1 MSRCRTGRTRDHDSR
16 RRRYDDR
23 DGNIPRSSAHAC
35 SSRMRTSNAES
46 TRRRMPGPNRS
57 LCGTHSARPIAPGCG
72 RQSRWKLD
80 HSRKERGVRSRAAW
94 SRSRAGPALARGQ
107 QNPRHSLRER
117 GFRTSATVVSCFL
130 RMAMAKKKPVD
141 PQAHRVAELVTSGPL
156 AGKLIVVTR
165 AHRQADD
172 LCSLLKQFG
181 ADVIEAPVIDIREPD
196 SYDPLD
202 TALQDILQYDWL
214 ILTSV
219 NGVEAMFSR
228 LEPLGLSVDSL
239 QHLKIAAIGPA
250 TEERIQDHGLVVD
263 IVPPH
268 YVAEE
273 VVRALRKLVKGE
285 KVLLVRAKIARDVIP
300 DELGN
305 GGAEVDVAE
314 AYQTTIPEDAKR
326 GMLRVFSD
334 NKLPDAITFTSSS
347 TVKNFFSVL
356 LGSDIPSK
364 LSHVKFA
371 SIGPVTS
378 DTLREY
384 GLPVHI
390 EADEYTMEGL
400 AQALVRLFGN

>member
-1 MSRCRTGRTRDHDSR
+1 
-16 RRRYDDR
+16 
-23 DGNIPRSSAHAC
+23 
-35 SSRMRTSNAES
+35 
-46 TRRRMPGPNRS
+46 
-57 LCGTHSARPIAPGCG
+57 
-72 RQSRWKLD
+72 
-80 HSRKERGVRSRAAW
+80 
-94 SRSRAGPALARGQ
+94 
-107 QNPRHSLRER
+107 
-117 GFRTSATVVSCFL
+117 
-130 RMAMAKKKPVD
+130 MAMAKRKAVD
-141 PQAHRVAELVTSGPL
+141 PQAHRVAELMTSGPL
-156 AGKLIVVTR
+156 AGKRIVVTR
-165 AHRQADD
+165 AHKQADG
-172 LCSLLKQFG
+172 LSSLLTQFG

-228 LEPLGLSVDSL
+228 LEPLGLNVDSL

-285 KVLLVRAKIARDVIP
+285 KVLLVRAKIARDLIP
-300 DELGN
+300 DELRAA
-305 GGAEVDVAE
+305 GAHVDVVE
-314 AYQTTIPEDAKR
+314 AYQTVIPEDAKFR
-326 GMLRVFSD
+326 MQSVFAERP
-334 NKLPDAITFTSSS
+334 LPDVITFTSSS
-347 TVKNFFSVL
+347 TVQNFLTIIV
-356 LGSDIPSK
+356 GTDIPAK

-378 DTLREY
+378 RTMREY
-384 GLPVHI
+384 GLRVDV

-400 AQALVRLFGN
+400 TQALVRHFGN